1 MSFLSMF
8 LYSFNTTQAGW
19 IFMWVILGAGVF
31 AFAIS
36 IERLIFLSQRG
47 AFRADIFAKEVIG
60 FIQKEDI
67 PGSQRIV
74 DKAKN
79 MALAQV
85 FKAALQESRSGAD
98 RIRNAVDEATLR
110 VIPKLEKRTSFLG
123 TIGNIATLLGLMG
136 TIYGL
141 IISFAAVGQPG
152 IDPAEKST
160 LLAQGIAAAMNTTYM
175 GLLIAI
181 PCIALY
187 TFFKGKTQ
195 NIIDQ
200 IDEFSLRL
208 VNVLVERSYKTQKFH
223 ISAAQLKDGIGL
235 HVTHNN
241 IKIFTDNKMVKEIN
255 I

>member
-8 LYSFNTTQAGW
+8 LYSFNTSQAGW

-31 AFAIS
+31 GLAIS
-36 IERLIFLSQRG
+36 LERLIFLTSRG
-47 AFRADIFAKEVIG
+47 TFRVELFVKDVIG
-60 FIQKEDI
+60 NIQKSDVAAA
-67 PGSQRIV
+67 QRIV
-74 DKAKN
+74 EKSGK
-79 MALAQV
+79 MALGQV
-85 FKAALQESRSGAD
+85 FKAALQEAGSGAE

-123 TIGNIATLLGLMG
+123 TIGNIATLIGLMG

-141 IISFAAVGQPG
+141 IIAFAAVGKPG

-160 LLAQGIAAAMNTTYM
+160 LLAQGIAAAMNTTYL
-175 GLLIAI
+175 GLAIAI
-181 PCIALY
+181 PALALY

-200 IDEFSLRL
+200 IDEHSLRL

-223 ISAAQLKDGIGL
+223 ISAAQLKDGVGL

-241 IKIFTDNKMVKEIN
+241 IKIFTDNKMIKEIN